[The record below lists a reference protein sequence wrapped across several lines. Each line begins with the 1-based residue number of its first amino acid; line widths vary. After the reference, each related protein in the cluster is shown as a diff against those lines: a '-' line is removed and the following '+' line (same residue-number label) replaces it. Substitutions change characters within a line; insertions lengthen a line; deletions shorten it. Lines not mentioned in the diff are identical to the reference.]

1 MLTDALRSELIK
13 LRALRTTYALGPVS
27 VLAMAGTAVLWLD
40 GARREAGAGAAPSAI
55 IESAAFAFGSGT
67 LVSGVALAVFTALL
81 VTTDLSSGSIN
92 HSLLLLTRGRV
103 FGAKLL
109 LALGAAMAVSLV
121 GTLAVGLVAAVMLP
135 GTLLGALTTSGT
147 WWLNLLGLT
156 ASHLLWAC
164 LGSTAGMVVKRQA
177 PAVGV
182 LLAVTLAVPVASA
195 TVAAIGGPTRWAE
208 YLPSGLMQAATV
220 TGSES
225 MLSLSPGIASLGL
238 LAWVVAVAAVGWLSF
253 RRTA

>member
-81 VTTDLSSGSIN
+81 VTTDLSSGTIN

-109 LALGAAMAVSLV
+109 LAL
-121 GTLAVGLVAAVMLP
+121 AAVMLP